1 MNLENAQK
9 TMCMK
14 RKRCRILGGSKSLQK
29 SKILQIRVKKKKIG
43 KINSEIIIKKKRFSG
58 EQNDTKMV
66 FLVLL
71 AIKEDS

>member
-29 SKILQIRVKKKKIG
+29 SKILQIRVKKKNRQNKQR
-43 KINSEIIIKKKRFSG
+43 NNNLKKKRFSG